1 MNTEIS
7 IFDSYQVSII
17 LLNVI
22 IIVELLLPRAVN
34 FLLSYLNVLMQVL
47 ITALE
52 KDTPED

>member
-22 IIVELLLPRAVN
+22 ITVELLLPRAVN